1 MFMYRARS
9 TVSARNCRC
18 QDLLCPAIWGK
29 VPGSVTLAA
38 PLPALWQ
45 SRLLPPRRQLLQRPG
60 IAVGV
65 AEGDEGAPRLDVNV
79 AGLDAMSEELL
90 ASGLHVG
97 DHDLD
102 PFLGARRHVG
112 DAGAHD
118 DGARRPG
125 RGELHKPQRLVH
137 LVVVIGVE
145 TDLIHIEGSRAVNI
159 GHRYRYQFDLPVH
172 AGHAIP
178 RLRH

>member
-1 MFMYRARS
+1 MPGYLGESAGECDTGGTVAS
-9 TVSARNCRC
+9 TA
-18 QDLLCPAIWGK
+18 AIEA
-29 VPGSVTLAA
+29 VTATQAA
-38 PLPALWQ
+38 AAT
-45 SRLLPPRRQLLQRPG
+45 PRYFHR
-60 IAVGV
+60 V
-65 AEGDEGAPRLDVNV
+65 AEGDEGAPRLYVNV
-79 AGLDAMSEELL
+79 TGLDAMREQLL

-97 DHDLD
+97 YHNLD
-102 PFLGARRHVG
+102 SFLGARRHVG

-125 RGELHKPQRLVH
+125 WGELHKPQRLVH

-145 TDLIHIEGSRAVNI
+145 TYLIHIEGLGAVNI
-159 GHRYRYQFDLPVH
+159 GHRYRHEFDLPVH